1 MFDVFF
7 LQLMATVSYQQQ
19 KREGGG
25 QQILFCLLIQWLSK
39 YEIKKIN
46 TLR

>member
-25 QQILFCLLIQWLSK
+25 AANPVLFTDSVI
-39 YEIKKIN
+39 IKIWN
-46 TLR
+46 

>member
-19 KREGGG
+19 KREGG